1 MHLSRESLLLTQLV
15 AKPTF
20 HHLTFFKTI
29 ENKWFPLG
37 LYVSPFQPNN
47 ITMRVLSV
55 LFVCFCI
62 SISSGFAQ
70 IQDRIGYVDQ
80 QQIFANLPEFKKLNQ
95 EIVEKS
101 EQYDKI
107 LKGKYEEFETKS
119 AAFEK
124 LAAAKS
130 SEAILKDKAVELD
143 NLKKSFEEFQ
153 ANSMSELRNYYSKK
167 FEPIKQ
173 KVNEA
178 ILFAGR
184 RSNYAFILRMDL
196 NPDGGDL
203 WPVVLYAKD
212 STANLTAQ
220 VLKNMGVDSV
230 SASSRK
236 IGLPQTLKQK

>member
-1 MHLSRESLLLTQLV
+1 
-15 AKPTF
+15 
-20 HHLTFFKTI
+20 
-29 ENKWFPLG
+29 
-37 LYVSPFQPNN
+37 
-47 ITMRVLSV
+47 MRALSV
-55 LFVCFCI
+55 LFFAFFVII
-62 SISSGFAQ
+62 SPSFAQ

-80 QQIFANLPEFKKLNQ
+80 QQIFANLPEFKKLNE
-95 EIVEKS
+95 EIVVKS

-107 LKGKYEEFETKS
+107 LRGKYEEFEIKS

-124 LAAAKS
+124 LAASRS

-143 NLKKSFEEFQ
+143 NLKKSYEEFQ
-153 ANSMSELRNYYSKK
+153 ANSMNELRNYYAKK

-184 RSNYAFILRMDL
+184 KSNYAFILRMDL
-196 NPDGGDL
+196 NPDGGDM

-212 STANLTAQ
+212 STANLTSEI
-220 VLKNMGVDSV
+220 LKNMGVDSV
-230 SASSRK
+230 SASNRK